1 MEKEIQKILPLVQT
15 PARYLGKEINAYHK
29 EFSESK
35 VKFALCYPDIYEI
48 GMSSLGIRIL
58 YGILNETK
66 DILCD
71 RFFAPALDMENILR
85 DRKIPLFTLESG
97 KPVRDFDFVGF
108 SISSELNFTNF
119 LNLLSLSGIPVF
131 SEDRKEK
138 DSIVVV
144 GGNCTFNPAPL
155 EKFTDVFVIGE
166 GEEVILEIVDKYASM
181 KGEKREKILESFSKI
196 EGVFVPGISN
206 NSVKK
211 RIVKKLNIR
220 FSPVKYLVPLT
231 EIIHDR
237 ISVEIMRGCVQGCK
251 FCQAGACWKPVRT
264 RSAEEILEIAKRSY
278 KWSGYEEISLLS
290 FSSGDHPEIEK
301 IVDLLLNEFQNR
313 KVAISFPSLRIDT
326 FSFKLANKVR
336 EIRKT
341 SLTFAPESSERL
353 RYLMRKK
360 IKNEEL
366 IQHAKEARKAGWR
379 QIKLYFMLGLPGE
392 IQKDIEDIAELI
404 FEISGIIKVKVSFNT
419 FIPKPHTL
427 LEREKLISKEEF
439 EEKKKFLLDKFSR
452 NRYLKMNFHPYEMS
466 CVETFLGRGNRNLAN
481 VIYRVWKKGAKM
493 ENWREHFD
501 FKKWQEAFEEENM
514 HINYYLAKQE
524 DSLPYK
530 FIKI

>member
-1 MEKEIQKILPLVQT
+1 
-15 PARYLGKEINAYHK
+15 
-29 EFSESK
+29 
-35 VKFALCYPDIYEI
+35 
-48 GMSSLGIRIL
+48 
-58 YGILNETK
+58 
-66 DILCD
+66 
-71 RFFAPALDMENILR
+71 
-85 DRKIPLFTLESG
+85 
-97 KPVRDFDFVGF
+97 
-108 SISSELNFTNF
+108 
-119 LNLLSLSGIPVF
+119 
-131 SEDRKEK
+131 
-138 DSIVVV
+138 
-144 GGNCTFNPAPL
+144 
-155 EKFTDVFVIGE
+155 
-166 GEEVILEIVDKYASM
+166 
-181 KGEKREKILESFSKI
+181 
-196 EGVFVPGISN
+196 
-206 NSVKK
+206 
-211 RIVKKLNIR
+211 
-220 FSPVKYLVPLT
+220 
-231 EIIHDR
+231 
-237 ISVEIMRGCVQGCK
+237 
-251 FCQAGACWKPVRT
+251 
-264 RSAEEILEIAKRSY
+264 
-278 KWSGYEEISLLS
+278 
-290 FSSGDHPEIEK
+290 
-301 IVDLLLNEFQNR
+301 LNEFQNR